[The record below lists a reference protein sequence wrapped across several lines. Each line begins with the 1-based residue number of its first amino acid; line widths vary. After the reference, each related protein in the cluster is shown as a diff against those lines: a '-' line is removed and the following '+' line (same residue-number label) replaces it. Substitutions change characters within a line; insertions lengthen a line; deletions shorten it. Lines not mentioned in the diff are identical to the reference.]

1 MNVQKETKEDK
12 VKREI
17 YLKTLVSSLP
27 ETPGIYQYFDD
38 KDKII
43 YVGKAKNLKRRVTS
57 YFNKDHKANKTKV
70 LVKKIRNIKYI
81 VVNTEKDALLLENN
95 LIKKHQPR
103 YNVLLKDDKTYP
115 SICVQNEFFPRVFKT
130 RKIIKNGSSYFGPY
144 THLPTMYTLLDLI
157 KKLYPIRTC
166 KHNLSQENIKSNKFK
181 VCLEYHIKNC
191 LGPCEGLQTEEDY
204 LQNIAEIKEIL
215 KGNTREISKQ
225 LKEKMERYAE
235 NLEFEKAHEYKHK
248 LTLVENFRSKS
259 EVVSTLI
266 HNIDVFSI
274 ESNGEK
280 SAYINFLHI
289 ANGAINQAYTFEY
302 KKKLNE
308 TDSELLAMG
317 IIEMRTRFDSNAN
330 EIVVPIPLDID
341 LDNVKFTIPQ
351 RGEKKK
357 LLDLSRLN
365 VKQYKADRL
374 KQAEKL
380 NPAQRNIRLLKEIQD
395 KLKLQKLPMHIESF
409 DNSNIQGSD
418 PVAACIVFKQGKPSK
433 KDYRK
438 YNIKTVIGPDDYA
451 SMHEVVIRRYSR
463 LEKEKQPLPDL
474 IITDGGKGQMEIVR
488 KALEEIN
495 LKIPI
500 AGLAK
505 DDRHRTSEL
514 LYGFPAQ
521 TIGMEPTSGLFKLM
535 ERIQDEV
542 HRFAIQFHRDK
553 RSKRQVQSELDNIPG
568 IGPKTKEQLLKTFKS
583 IKRIKEASEDDLIT
597 LIGHSKGTTLWK
609 EIHNKN

>member
-1 MNVQKETKEDK
+1 MNVQKETKQDK
-12 VKREI
+12 LKREI

-235 NLEFEKAHEYKHK
+235 NLEFEKAHQYKHK